1 MTRWLRAANWR
12 ALLSSY
18 VVNASSRTD
27 ENPGS
32 HAVRLRNLA
41 HPEPLTFIL
50 LAYAPDEGIG
60 AEIER
65 ARIASATGAN
75 RLRDGFIT

>member
-1 MTRWLRAANWR
+1 MIG
-12 ALLSSY
+12 ALILLQYLS
-18 VVNASSRTD
+18 
-27 ENPGS
+27 E
-32 HAVRLRNLA
+32 

-65 ARIASATGAN
+65 ARIARATGAN
-75 RLRDGFIT
+75 RLRDSFIT